1 MAEARWWCGGL
12 DLLCIWTGC
21 DRIVLRVCRLRR
33 LIYEQNEQARYQA
46 HYSIATPRAPHAH
59 LASANSH
66 EVSEVSQAPFAKV
79 SHAPFA
85 GSSRGGALRVHDASW
100 SVGRVQASARGAD
113 GANRAVIPAIAEENP
128 PGLSSN
134 ARAGIRG
141 GGRGATS
148 VAPTPASQI
157 AKRGRAN
164 TSQAP
169 DASHAPHAP
178 VDLGTQSHG
187 HHLGTPSHAVGSTSL
202 GADGGMAVDSCR
214 GMRTSDSSHSISSL
228 MGGMDSKSR
237 GMRGSDSSLSL
248 SGLVNDWTSAGNWT
262 SAGMRASN
270 SSLSLCG
277 MRTSNST
284 LSLSGMVT
292 EDDMGLGHH
301 LVDVSMPNAD
311 AFTPSLPNM
320 SPHLLPVSDLM
331 GGGDTSMELRLS
343 HAMLPP
349 SAMLSPR
356 LMTPPQHVRPAAD
369 ASGPGGA
376 AEKLLGATS
385 SGATSSTI
393 HTQPA
398 ANSGT
403 HDSEQDASFLFDAWH
418 TSPPASAPPASAPPS
433 RSTENHG
440 ARGGGRPRAP

>member
-1 MAEARWWCGGL
+1 M

-46 HYSIATPRAPHAH
+46 QYSIAKPRAPHAH

-66 EVSEVSQAPFAKV
+66 EVSHAPFAEV
-79 SHAPFA
+79 SRAPFA

-100 SVGRVQASARGAD
+100 SVRRVQASARGAG
-113 GANRAVIPAIAEENP
+113 GANRAIIPAAIAEEMS

-134 ARAGIRG
+134 ARAPWDRG
-141 GGRGATS
+141 GGRGAKS
-148 VAPTPASQI
+148 LAPTPAAQI
-157 AKRGRAN
+157 TKTGKAN
-164 TSQAP
+164 KSQAP
-169 DASHAPHAP
+169 DASQAPHAP
-178 VDLGTQSHG
+178 VDLGTQSHGHHG

-202 GADGGMAVDSCR
+202 GADGGMAVDSSR

-248 SGLVNDWTSAGNWT
+248 SGLVNDWTSAGNWN

-385 SGATSSTI
+385 LGATSSTI

-403 HDSEQDASFLFDAWH
+403 HDSEQDASFLLDAWH

-440 ARGGGRPRAP
+440 ARGGGGL